1 MGLDKKYNS
10 IVKDS
15 AKAAAA
21 AGTTALINPFLDT
34 AAIAGIW
41 TNMIIKIAKESGR
54 KIDMASAT
62 KFITSVG
69 AGVGAYKV
77 GGKILGTAIWLI
89 PGLGWLGAMGLNST
103 LNYLFTFRLGKTV
116 ASMFD
121 DPSFDFGNMAD
132 ITQYVVLPMLSI
144 PTLREFREMA

>member
-1 MGLDKKYNS
+1 MGLNKRYEA
-10 IVKDS
+10 IVKDC

-41 TNMIIKIAKESGR
+41 TNMIVKIAKESGR

-69 AGVGAYKV
+69 AGISGYKI
-77 GGKILGTAIWLI
+77 GSKILSTALWLV

-103 LNYLFTFRLGKTV
+103 LNYLFTYRLGKTV
-116 ASMFD
+116 AGMFD
-121 DPSFDFGNMAD
+121 DPSFNFGNMAD